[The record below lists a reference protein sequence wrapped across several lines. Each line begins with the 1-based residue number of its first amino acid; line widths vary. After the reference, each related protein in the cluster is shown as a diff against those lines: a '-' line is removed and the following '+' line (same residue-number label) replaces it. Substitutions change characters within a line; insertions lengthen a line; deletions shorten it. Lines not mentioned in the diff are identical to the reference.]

1 MNEKDTGLQISRKSF
16 ISSVVILFTLMLA
29 AGILTRAIPAGE
41 FERVTKAGREVLV
54 PESYQ
59 LIGKVNYPIWRWLTA
74 PIEVLWGPD
83 AATVIVI
90 IVFIL
95 LIGGS
100 VAVLDKSGI
109 LRYSMQRLVNRFGQ
123 RKYVLIGVLVFF
135 FMALGALI
143 GTFEE
148 IVVLVPLTIGLA
160 ISLGWDSLTGLGMSL
175 LAAGFGFAAAISNP
189 FTVGVAQRLAGL
201 PAFSGVAYRVLIFLI
216 VYVLLLW
223 FLVSYAK
230 KVEKSPE
237 DSLVYNEDQTLRVKY
252 ATEQVVSDKDEPH
265 LRSAIRI
272 FSLFLLLILAVIV
285 AGFFVE
291 AISAISLPLV
301 AIVFTVGAICSGV
314 LSKYASAK
322 GVVLDLLKGMTGIL
336 PAILLIL
343 MAMSVKH
350 IMVAGKTMDTVLQW
364 AADRVGGMSP
374 YMAGL
379 SIYILILFLELF
391 ISSGSAKA
399 FLVIPIVAPLVDII
413 GLTRQSAVLA
423 FTFGDG
429 FSNVFFPTNAVLMIA
444 LGLTTV
450 SFVKWLKW
458 TVKIQLTIFV
468 ITILMLFG
476 AIAFGYGPY

>member
-189 FTVGVAQRLAGL
+189 FTVGVAQVGRSTC
-201 PAFSGVAYRVLIFLI
+201 FFRESRFRVF
-216 VYVLLLW
+216 
-223 FLVSYAK
+223 
-230 KVEKSPE
+230 
-237 DSLVYNEDQTLRVKY
+237 
-252 ATEQVVSDKDEPH
+252 
-265 LRSAIRI
+265 
-272 FSLFLLLILAVIV
+272 
-285 AGFFVE
+285 
-291 AISAISLPLV
+291 
-301 AIVFTVGAICSGV
+301 
-314 LSKYASAK
+314 
-322 GVVLDLLKGMTGIL
+322 
-336 PAILLIL
+336 
-343 MAMSVKH
+343 
-350 IMVAGKTMDTVLQW
+350 
-364 AADRVGGMSP
+364 
-374 YMAGL
+374 
-379 SIYILILFLELF
+379 
-391 ISSGSAKA
+391 
-399 FLVIPIVAPLVDII
+399 
-413 GLTRQSAVLA
+413 
-423 FTFGDG
+423 
-429 FSNVFFPTNAVLMIA
+429 
-444 LGLTTV
+444 
-450 SFVKWLKW
+450 
-458 TVKIQLTIFV
+458 
-468 ITILMLFG
+468 
-476 AIAFGYGPY
+476 

>member
-1 MNEKDTGLQISRKSF
+1 M
-16 ISSVVILFTLMLA
+16 
-29 AGILTRAIPAGE
+29 
-41 FERVTKAGREVLV
+41 TKAGREVLV

-201 PAFSGVAYRVLIFLI
+201 PAFSGIAYRVLIFLI

-237 DSLVYNEDQTLRVKY
+237 DSLVYKEDQTLRVKY

-301 AIVFTVGAICSGV
+301 AIVFTVGAICAGV

-364 AADRVGGMSP
+364 AADRVGGMSQ

-391 ISSGSAKA
+391 SPVSKGVFGHPNCRATGRYHRADQAVCCAGFYLRRWLFECIFSNQRGINDRAWADHGQFCEMVKVDSQNTIDNICNHHLNAFWRNRVWLWALLMTKAPAFRGSGS
-399 FLVIPIVAPLVDII
+399 VVAE
-413 GLTRQSAVLA
+413 R
-423 FTFGDG
+423 
-429 FSNVFFPTNAVLMIA
+429 N
-444 LGLTTV
+444 
-450 SFVKWLKW
+450 
-458 TVKIQLTIFV
+458 
-468 ITILMLFG
+468 
-476 AIAFGYGPY
+476 

>member
-1 MNEKDTGLQISRKSF
+1 MHEKDTGLQISLKSF

-29 AGILTRAIPAGE
+29 AGILTRVIPAGE
-41 FERVTKAGREVLV
+41 FQRVTEAGREVLV
-54 PESYQ
+54 PESFR
-59 LIGKVNYPIWRWLTA
+59 LIENVKYPVWRWLTA

-100 VAVLDKSGI
+100 VAILDKSGI

-135 FMALGALI
+135 FMALGAII

-201 PAFSGVAYRVLIFLI
+201 PAFSGVVYRVLIFLI
-216 VYVLLLW
+216 IYALLLW
-223 FLVSYAK
+223 FLVRYAK
-230 KVEKSPE
+230 KIEKCPE
-237 DSLVYNEDQTLRVKY
+237 DSLVYEEDQDLRVKY
-252 ATEQVVSDKDEPH
+252 AAEQVVDDKDEPH
-265 LRSAIRI
+265 LRSAIRV
-272 FSLFLLLILAVIV
+272 FSLFLLLVLVVIV
-285 AGFFVE
+285 AGFFVD
-291 AISAISLPLV
+291 AVSAISLPLV
-301 AIVFTVGAICSGV
+301 ALVFTIGAICAGV
-314 LSKYASAK
+314 LSKYTSAK
-322 GVVLDLLKGMTGIL
+322 GVVLDLLKGMASIL

-343 MAMSVKH
+343 MAMSIKH
-350 IMVAGKTMDTVLQW
+350 IMVTGKTMDTVLQW

-413 GLTRQSAVLA
+413 KLTRQSAVLA

-450 SFVKWLKW
+450 SFVKWFKW
-458 TVKIQLTIFV
+458 TVKIQLAIFV
-468 ITILMLFG
+468 ITVLLLFG
-476 AIAFGYGPY
+476 AIAFGYGPF